1 MGLFNR
7 KTKAHVNFFKAR
19 AGVFLERLNNRIIT
33 QETYNKI
40 IARIN
45 YLESILSKYP
55 FYREYIQ
62 GSLSKK
68 DFLGDLKSFY
78 SQLIKEGM
86 SQKEFYGIIQQVELD
101 QEVSFEKIVKE
112 EIDIGNI
119 KGTIFK
125 IGQGHRNG
133 IVLTHGISSSR
144 YNLLNLA
151 DVLSRLGYFV
161 LAIDLPKHN
170 LNQEMDLTMGSIAE
184 LIRDSVIYLR
194 KDRGLKNVAVI
205 GHSLGSVGTLLA
217 SVGYTSKVE
226 REIYVLWERIR
237 QSIEKY
243 EKYSKTYGMMQSI
256 ERYAKYSKI
265 QPWRGNITLQ
275 DLARDEGF
283 MNFLNEIAAYYKKI
297 KEIILESLKSRDQ
310 LAPFDFVDC
319 CVLLSTPAESK
330 DAYIGASLLK
340 KLPDKWIKKVWENRF
355 HNPQVKLVMKEG
367 NIFNYV
373 DEKTDATKW
382 WYLRMENPI
391 EFINYFTSLKEP
403 GDFISLIKILS
414 NFSHK
419 DGKTSFIDYY
429 SKKYILAT
437 PKLFIYGK
445 WDLLLRP
452 FMPGSRKKLEETYRA
467 YGNVSILQGNYGHI
481 LVEKPFQRGGTVV
494 GTNDV
499 VLQNIINFLNKNMS
513 PNRLP

>member
-7 KTKAHVNFFKAR
+7 KREAPVNFFKAK
-19 AGVFLERLNNRIIT
+19 AGVFLERLYNGNIL
-33 QETYNKI
+33 QETYNKVI
-40 IARIN
+40 ERIT
-45 YLESILSKYP
+45 YLESILEKYP
-55 FYREYIQ
+55 FYRAYVQ

-68 DFLGDLKSFY
+68 DFLGDLKNFY
-78 SQLIKEGM
+78 PQLIEEGM

-101 QEVSFEKIVKE
+101 ENVSFERIVRE

-133 IVLTHGISSSR
+133 IVLTHGISASR

-151 DVLSRLGYFV
+151 DVLSRLGYLV

-170 LNQEMDLTMGSIAE
+170 INQEMDLTLGNIAE

-194 KDRGLKNVAVI
+194 RIRGLKNVAVI

-217 SVGYTSKVE
+217 GAGYTSKVE
-226 REIYVLWERIR
+226 REIYILWERIR
-237 QSIEKY
+237 QSIERY
-243 EKYSKTYGMMQSI
+243 EKYSKAYGRLRPGV
-256 ERYAKYSKI
+256 E
-265 QPWRGNITLQ
+265 NITLQ

-283 MNFLNEIAAYYKKI
+283 MNFLNEIAAYYTKI
-297 KEIILESLKSRDQ
+297 KEIVLESLKSRDQ

-319 CVLLSTPAESK
+319 CVLLSMPSECK
-330 DAYIGASLLK
+330 DAFTGASLLK
-340 KLPDKWIKKVWENRF
+340 RLPNKKIKKVWETLM
-355 HNPQVKLVMKEG
+355 HNPQIKLVMKEG

-373 DEKTDATKW
+373 DKKTNATKW
-382 WYLRMENPI
+382 WYLRIENPI
-391 EFINYFTSLKEP
+391 EFISYFTSLKEP
-403 GDFISLIKILS
+403 TDFISLMNILS
-414 NFSHK
+414 HFSHK

-429 SKKYILAT
+429 LKKYILAT

-452 FMPGSRKKLEETYRA
+452 FMPGSRKKLEEVYRA
-467 YGNVSILQGNYGHI
+467 YGNVNIIRGNYSHI
-481 LVEKPFQRGGTVV
+481 LMRKPFQQVGVVIGTS
-494 GTNDV
+494 DV

>member
-1 MGLFNR
+1 MGLFNW
-7 KTKAHVNFFKAR
+7 KTKGHINFFKAR
-19 AGVFLERLNNRIIT
+19 AGVFLERLNNGIIT
-33 QETYNKI
+33 QETYNRI
-40 IARIN
+40 IIRIN
-45 YLESILSKYP
+45 YLESILEKYP
-55 FYREYIQ
+55 FYRAYIQ

-68 DFLGDLKSFY
+68 DFLEDLKSFY

-101 QEVSFEKIVKE
+101 ENVSFEKIVKE

-133 IVLTHGISSSR
+133 IVLTHGISASR

-151 DVLSRLGYFV
+151 DILSRLGYFV

-170 LNQEMDLTMGSIAE
+170 LNQGMDLTLGNIAE

-194 KDRGLKNVAVI
+194 KVRGLKNVAVI

-217 SVGYTSKVE
+217 GVGYTSKVE
-226 REIYVLWERIR
+226 RDIYTLWERIR
-237 QSIEKY
+237 QSIERY
-243 EKYSKTYGMMQSI
+243 EKYSKIYGKLRPGV
-256 ERYAKYSKI
+256 E
-265 QPWRGNITLQ
+265 NITLQ
-275 DLARDEGF
+275 DLTRDEGF

-319 CVLLSTPAESK
+319 CVLLSMPAESK
-330 DAYIGASLLK
+330 DAYTGLSLLK
-340 KLPDKWIKKVWENRF
+340 RLPDKWIKKVWETF
-355 HNPQVKLVMKEG
+355 MHNPQIKLVMKEG
-367 NIFNYV
+367 NVFNYV
-373 DEKTDATKW
+373 DDKTNATKW
-382 WYLRMENPI
+382 WYLRMENPV

-403 GDFISLIKILS
+403 ADFISLINILS

-419 DGKTSFIDYY
+419 EGKVSFIDYY

-445 WDLLLRP
+445 WDLLLRS
-452 FMPGSRKKLEETYRA
+452 FMPGSKKKLEEIYRA
-467 YGNVSILQGNYGHI
+467 YGNVSIIRGNYAHI
-481 LVEKPFQRGGTVV
+481 LTRNPLQQLGVV
-494 GTNDV
+494 AATSDV
-499 VLQNIINFLNKNMS
+499 VLQNIINFLNKNMG

>member
-1 MGLFNR
+1 
-7 KTKAHVNFFKAR
+7 
-19 AGVFLERLNNRIIT
+19 
-33 QETYNKI
+33 
-40 IARIN
+40 
-45 YLESILSKYP
+45 
-55 FYREYIQ
+55 
-62 GSLSKK
+62 
-68 DFLGDLKSFY
+68 
-78 SQLIKEGM
+78 M

-101 QEVSFEKIVKE
+101 ENVSFEKIVKE

-170 LNQEMDLTMGSIAE
+170 LSQEMDLTMGSIAE

-194 KDRGLKNVAVI
+194 KVRGLKNVAVI

-226 REIYVLWERIR
+226 RDIYVLWERIR

-243 EKYSKTYGMMQSI
+243 EKYSKAYGRLRPGVENM
-256 ERYAKYSKI
+256 
-265 QPWRGNITLQ
+265 TLQ

-283 MNFLNEIAAYYKKI
+283 MNFLNEIAAYYKTI

-310 LAPFDFVDC
+310 LSPFYFVDC
-319 CVLLSTPAESK
+319 CVLLSMPAESK

-340 KLPDKWIKKVWENRF
+340 RLPDKWIKKVWETIF

-373 DEKTDATKW
+373 DDKTNATKW
-382 WYLRMENPI
+382 WYLRIENPI
-391 EFINYFTSLKEP
+391 EFISYFTSLKEP

-419 DGKTSFIDYY
+419 GGKTSFIDYY
-429 SKKYILAT
+429 SKKYILTT

-481 LVEKPFQRGGTVV
+481 LVEKPFQQGGTVV
-494 GTNDV
+494 GTNDI
-499 VLQNIINFLNKNMS
+499 VLQNIIIFLNKNMS

>member
-7 KTKAHVNFFKAR
+7 KTKAPVNFFKAR
-19 AGVFLERLNNRIIT
+19 AGVFLERLNNGVIP

-40 IARIN
+40 IARLN
-45 YLESILSKYP
+45 YLESILEKYP
-55 FYREYIQ
+55 FYRAYTR

-68 DFLGDLKSFY
+68 DFLGNLKSFY
-78 SQLIKEGM
+78 HQLTEEGM

-101 QEVSFEKIVKE
+101 ENVSFEKIVKE

-133 IVLTHGISSSR
+133 IVLTHGITSFR
-144 YNLLNLA
+144 YSFLNLA
-151 DVLSRLGYFV
+151 DILSRLGYFV

-194 KDRGLKNVAVI
+194 KVRGLKNVAVI

-217 SVGYTSKVE
+217 GVGYTSKVE
-226 REIYVLWERIR
+226 RDIYVLWERIR
-237 QSIEKY
+237 QSIERY
-243 EKYSKTYGMMQSI
+243 EKYSKVYGRLRPGVENM
-256 ERYAKYSKI
+256 
-265 QPWRGNITLQ
+265 TLQ
-275 DLARDEGF
+275 DLTRDEGF

-319 CVLLSTPAESK
+319 CVLLSTPAETK
-330 DAYIGASLLK
+330 DAYIGTSLLK
-340 KLPDKWIKKVWENRF
+340 RLPNKWIKKVWEATV
-355 HNPQVKLVMKEG
+355 HNAQVKLVMKEG

-373 DEKTDATKW
+373 DEKTDVTKW
-382 WYLRMENPI
+382 WYLRMENPA
-391 EFINYFTSLKEP
+391 EFINYFTSVKEP
-403 GDFISLIKILS
+403 SDFISLIKILS

-445 WDLLLRP
+445 WDMIIRP
-452 FMPGSRKKLEETYRA
+452 FMPGSRKHLEEVYRA
-467 YGNVSILQGNYGHI
+467 YGNVSIIRGNYAHV
-481 LVEKPFQRGGTVV
+481 LTKNPLQQLAVVAGTS
-494 GTNDV
+494 DV
-499 VLQNIINFLNKNMS
+499 VLQNIINFLSKNMS